1 MAAQRKSKSGD
12 RFVYQEFGYDGD
24 AENHDSVGGDLP
36 PNQQNLKVE
45 VSRKGRKGKT
55 VTVVQGFQHS
65 QETLSALLKE
75 LKAQCGAGGTLK
87 EQTLE
92 IQGDHGQKIVAL
104 LSQKGYKVKRSGG

>member
-1 MAAQRKSKSGD
+1 MGSQGKSKSGD
-12 RFVYQEFGYDGD
+12 RLVYQEFGRGGNT
-24 AENHDSVGGDLP
+24 ENRDSVQVDVP

-65 QETLSALLKE
+65 QETLSALLKQ
-75 LKAQCGAGGTLK
+75 LKGQCGAGGTLK

-92 IQGDHGQKIVAL
+92 IQGDHGQKMMDF

>member
-1 MAAQRKSKSGD
+1 MASKSKSKSGD

-24 AENHDSVGGDLP
+24 TEDRNSVELDVV

-65 QETLSALLKE
+65 QETLSALLKQ
-75 LKAQCGAGGTLK
+75 LKTHCGAGGTLK
-87 EQTLE
+87 EQTVE
-92 IQGDHGQKIVAL
+92 IQGDHGQKVMTF

>member
-1 MAAQRKSKSGD
+1 MSSQRKSKSGD
-12 RFVYQEFGYDGD
+12 RFVYQEFGYDGETED
-24 AENHDSVGGDLP
+24 RDSVDLDVP

-55 VTVVQGFQHS
+55 VTVVQGFQQS
-65 QETLSALLKE
+65 QDTLSALLKE

-92 IQGDHGQKIVAL
+92 IQGDHGQKMVTF